1 MQREDSLFP
10 DAGGEGGERAG
21 AGAAG
26 AGAGAA
32 QSSATLCQLLGGE
45 RSFMWLALS
54 VVMSNLTPRTSVL
67 SGGGEAGGE
76 AEGGGGD
83 GSKEARAKMG
93 ISLMLAHR
101 VAKALQS
108 VGCLPVLAGHAEGG
122 QLGRG
127 GGGGQGA
134 GHFYSCVIKGTGKG
148 LTCLVPVLSSSAS
161 AFQISPHVTG
171 MISVSSSL
179 LLDTCRGVAQAQN
192 FKGVDVIAALLHFVV
207 KELAVRLPHF
217 HEADVMGL
225 AQYWLTA
232 PEASR
237 STAHV
242 LLSSRL
248 ARADSAARHAIVQEW
263 TARLREGGVGS
274 GADEEARAGLVTGA
288 TSGFSG
294 PDGAAIVVLA
304 VIGSHFQESLD
315 YATAERVAQ
324 RLARS
329 VSGANLLH
337 ARVASHLLARGANL
351 WSRHLKVSLFAPTP
365 PLSILCWSTAKPHT
379 HTFAQRANAQ
389 SYRPTALRSSGCST
403 NGYLV

>member
-127 GGGGQGA
+127 GEADRGQGT
-134 GHFYSCVIKGTGKG
+134 SI
-148 LTCLVPVLSSSAS
+148 
-161 AFQISPHVTG
+161 
-171 MISVSSSL
+171 
-179 LLDTCRGVAQAQN
+179 
-192 FKGVDVIAALLHFVV
+192 
-207 KELAVRLPHF
+207 
-217 HEADVMGL
+217 
-225 AQYWLTA
+225 
-232 PEASR
+232 
-237 STAHV
+237 
-242 LLSSRL
+242 
-248 ARADSAARHAIVQEW
+248 RA
-263 TARLREGGVGS
+263 
-274 GADEEARAGLVTGA
+274 
-288 TSGFSG
+288 
-294 PDGAAIVVLA
+294 
-304 VIGSHFQESLD
+304 
-315 YATAERVAQ
+315 
-324 RLARS
+324 
-329 VSGANLLH
+329 
-337 ARVASHLLARGANL
+337 
-351 WSRHLKVSLFAPTP
+351 
-365 PLSILCWSTAKPHT
+365 
-379 HTFAQRANAQ
+379 
-389 SYRPTALRSSGCST
+389 
-403 NGYLV
+403 